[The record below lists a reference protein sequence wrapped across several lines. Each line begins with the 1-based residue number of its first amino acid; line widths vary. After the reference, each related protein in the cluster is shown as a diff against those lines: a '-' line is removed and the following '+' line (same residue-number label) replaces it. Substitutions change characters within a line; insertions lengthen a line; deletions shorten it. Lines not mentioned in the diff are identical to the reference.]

1 MQDLDFSGKI
11 GQLSQIDINILVTDD
26 KTSLRQD
33 LVDHY
38 IGELGF
44 GSVLNLVTQD
54 VDWQN
59 GGVVKPLSI
68 WKSND
73 YRKAVIQIQDTAV
86 KYGRPPVIWGLD
98 SVHGA
103 NYIYGKIST
112 PQPLNLAAS
121 FNISLAY
128 QAGRLASRDT
138 RQAGIS
144 WLFSPLLGI
153 AWEPKWSRVY
163 ETFGEDP
170 VVVGSMAKK
179 MIQGIQEPDVVDTN
193 TATATA
199 TATTIPSR
207 AAASAKHW
215 VGYSLPHDGHDRAP
229 SWIPTRHLFQ
239 YFLPPWKQILSQVE
253 TVMESYT
260 EIDGVP
266 NVANRNTLD
275 TLLRRRMGFQGVL
288 VTDYAE
294 IYNLADWHHTAE
306 NRTMATLATFQEGTV
321 DMSMIPRE
329 PDDFV
334 SAMKIHQ
341 HDIPIDRIDTSV
353 RRVLQL
359 KENLHMW
366 DETVTMENMNMV
378 NAPNSKSNSKST
390 ATEEE
395 PSLQDLEL
403 ALDMTQQSIVLA
415 QNENGTLPLAVTEK
429 LRVLVTG
436 PTSDALSYQ
445 TGGWTGQWQGI
456 DPSKEQEWFTYGS
469 TVYGEIEKQEAWD
482 VCYQC
487 GTDILGGDCQDAD
500 DQDDLAEQD
509 HSALDKVKGWVG
521 WGHGDDVSSYYA
533 IERAIH
539 AAKDM
544 DVVVVCVGE
553 ENYAEKP
560 GDIRSLR
567 LPQGQYELVAGLRQ
581 NTDAKIVLVYFGGR
595 PRLLKDMVVRK
606 NPMILHECE

>member
-1 MQDLDFSGKI
+1 MEQVLQDLDFSGKI
-11 GQLSQIDINILVTDD
+11 GQLSQIDINILVTED

-33 LVDHY
+33 LLDHY

-54 VDWQN
+54 VD
-59 GGVVKPLSI
+59 GGAVKPKNI
-68 WKSND
+68 WKSRD
-73 YRKAVIQIQDTAV
+73 YRKAVIQIQDTAA

-144 WLFSPLLGI
+144 WLFSPLIGI
-153 AWEPKWSRVY
+153 AWEPLWSRVY

-179 MIQGIQEPDVVDTN
+179 MIQGIQEPDVDTN
-193 TATATA
+193 TTT
-199 TATTIPSR
+199 TTIPSR
-207 AAASAKHW
+207 AAASAKHF
-215 VGYSLPHDGHDRAP
+215 VGYSNPHNGHDRSP
-229 SWIPTRHLFQ
+229 SWIPTRHLYQ
-239 YFLPPWKQILSQVE
+239 YFLPPWKQILGEVE

-275 TLLRRRMGFQGVL
+275 VLLRRRMGFQGVL

-334 SAMKIHQ
+334 SAMHSHQ
-341 HDIPIDRIDTSV
+341 HEISMDRIDTSV

-366 DETVTMENMNMV
+366 DETVTMENIYNTV
-378 NAPNSKSNSKST
+378 KHPNSNT
-390 ATEEE
+390 NDEEQ
-395 PSLQDLEL
+395 PSSPSEADDGPPSPQDLEL
-403 ALDMTQQSIVLA
+403 ALDMTQQSIILA
-415 QNENGTLPLAVTEK
+415 QNKNGALPLAANEK
-429 LRVLVTG
+429 LKVLVTG
-436 PTSDALSYQ
+436 PTSDSLSYQ
-445 TGGWTGQWQGI
+445 SGGWTGQWQGI

-469 TVYGEIEKQEAWD
+469 TVYGELLLQKNKEGWD
-482 VCYQC
+482 VSYQC

-500 DQDDLAEQD
+500 QDDSAQD
-509 HSALDKVKGWVG
+509 PSVLDKVKGWVG
-521 WGHGDDVSSYYA
+521 LGGDDDASSYYA
-533 IERAIH
+533 IVRAIH

-581 NTDAKIVLVYFGGR
+581 NTNAKIVLVHFGGR
-595 PRLLKDMVVRK
+595 PRLLKDMVVSTK
-606 NPMILHECE
+606 TMVA